1 LVSNGNKDMNAK
13 NRLATIGWLVLLMLA
28 FLLPAIC
35 NYDKYIL
42 HTGISIA
49 FNVAL
54 ATSMWLIW
62 TLGFVSFAHAG
73 FMGIG
78 AYTSALFFTRL
89 GWPLW
94 TNMWLAAS
102 VAAIIAFIISIPLM
116 RTRAVYFFM
125 ASWSIGEVIKRIFAY
140 YRGFFGGWDGIFDIL
155 PPKLSILGLQ
165 IDFASR
171 VAYYYLALVFC
182 TLIVYA
188 IYRINRSRTGVIYWS
203 IHEAETL
210 AQHVGINVLKH
221 KVICFTVACFFAG
234 LTGALYAH
242 YHTYINP
249 KTFDI
254 WQSEFSLVHIIV
266 GGLNTVAGP
275 ILGAVILTIV
285 DEMLRPTGYYRVIF
299 FGIIVILTVLFMPGG
314 LETIP
319 AKIRSLVNKFRN
331 NSKEVRGD
339 AVTDHQ

>member
-1 LVSNGNKDMNAK
+1 MNER
-13 NRLATIGWLVLLMLA
+13 NRGEIALWSIIFILAL
-28 FLLPAIC
+28 LLPFIC
-35 NYDKYIL
+35 NFEKYIL

-54 ATSMWLIW
+54 AASMWLVW
-62 TLGFVSFAHAG
+62 TLGLVSFAHAG

-78 AYTSALFFTRL
+78 AYTSALLFTKL

-94 TNMWLAAS
+94 INMWIAAGLAAL
-102 VAAIIAFIISIPLM
+102 VAFVLSIPLM

-125 ASWSIGEVIKRIFAY
+125 ASWAIGEVIKRIFAY
-140 YRGFFGGWDGIFDIL
+140 YRGFFGGWDGIFNIA
-155 PPKLSILGLQ
+155 PPKLYLGSVT
-165 IDFASR
+165 IDFSSR
-171 VAYYYLALVFC
+171 VAYYYLALLFSAA
-182 TLIVYA
+182 IVYT
-188 IYRINRSRTGVIYWS
+188 IYRMNRSRIGMIYWS
-203 IHEAETL
+203 IHEGEIL

-221 KVICFTVACFFAG
+221 KVLAFTIACYFAG

-275 ILGAVILTIV
+275 VLGAVVLTII
-285 DEMLRPTGYYRVIF
+285 DELLRPTGYFRVIF
-299 FGIIVILTVLFMPGG
+299 FGVILILTVLFMPGG
-314 LETIP
+314 LESLPSRIRARY
-319 AKIRSLVNKFRN
+319 AKLQNRQ
-331 NSKEVRGD
+331 KEVGAD
-339 AVTDHQ
+339 AVAWNK

>member
-1 LVSNGNKDMNAK
+1 MNEKNK
-13 NRLATIGWLVLLMLA
+13 LAIISWAVLLIFA
-28 FLLPAIC
+28 FLLPVIC

-78 AYTSALFFTRL
+78 AYTSALLFTRL

-94 TNMWLAAS
+94 MNMWIAAGTT
-102 VAAIIAFIISIPLM
+102 AIVAFIISIPLM

-125 ASWSIGEVIKRIFAY
+125 ASWAIGEVIKRIFAY
-140 YRGFFGGWDGIFDIL
+140 YREFFGGWDGIFDIL
-155 PPKLSILGLQ
+155 PPKLSIFDLK

-171 VAYYYLALVFC
+171 VAYYYLALLFC
-182 TLIVYA
+182 AMIVYA
-188 IYRINRSRTGVIYWS
+188 IYRINRSRTGIIYWS
-203 IHEAETL
+203 IHEDEIL
-210 AQHVGINVLKH
+210 AQHIGINILKH
-221 KVICFTVACFFAG
+221 KVICFTMACFFAG

-275 ILGAVILTIV
+275 VLGAVTLTIV
-285 DEMLRPTGYYRVIF
+285 DELLRPTGYYRVIF
-299 FGIIVILTVLFMPGG
+299 FGVVVILTVLFMPGG

-319 AKIRSLVNKFRN
+319 AKVRSLVNKFRSN
-331 NSKEVRGD
+331 RKGGHVD
-339 AVTDHQ
+339 AVT

>member
-1 LVSNGNKDMNAK
+1 MNEKNKVVT
-13 NRLATIGWLVLLMLA
+13 LSWVVVLILA
-28 FLLPAIC
+28 FLLPVIF

-42 HTGISIA
+42 HTGITIA
-49 FNVAL
+49 FNVAM

-78 AYTSALFFTRL
+78 AYTSALLFTGL

-94 TNMWLAAS
+94 VNMWLAAGVS
-102 VAAIIAFIISIPLM
+102 TLIALIISVPLM

-125 ASWSIGEVIKRIFAY
+125 ASWAIGEVIKRIFAY
-140 YRGFFGGWDGIFDIL
+140 YRDFFGGWDGIFNIL
-155 PPKLSILGLQ
+155 PPKLSIFGLN

-171 VAYYYLALVFC
+171 VAYYYLALIIC
-182 TLIVYA
+182 ALIVFT
-188 IYRINRSRTGVIYWS
+188 IYRINHSRTGMIYWS
-203 IHEAETL
+203 IHEDEKL
-210 AQHVGINVLKH
+210 SQHVGINVLKH
-221 KVICFTVACFFAG
+221 KVIAFSVACFFAG

-275 ILGAVILTIV
+275 VLGAVILTIV
-285 DEMLRPTGYYRVIF
+285 DEMLRPTGFYRVIF

-314 LETIP
+314 LETAP
-319 AKIRSLVNKFRN
+319 NKVRSLVNKFRN
-331 NSKEVRGD
+331 NKKEAESD
-339 AVTDHQ
+339 AATYNQ

>member
-1 LVSNGNKDMNAK
+1 MNQESRFAK
-13 NRLATIGWLVLLMLA
+13 VYWLIALALA
-28 FLLPAIC
+28 FLFPVLC
-35 NYDKYIL
+35 GYDKYFL
-42 HTGISIA
+42 HTAISIL

-62 TLGFVSFAHAG
+62 TLGFISFAHAG

-78 AYTSALFFTRL
+78 AYTSALLFTNL

-94 TNMWLAAS
+94 AGMWLGAL
-102 VAAIIAFIISIPLM
+102 VAAAFAFVISIPLM

-125 ASWSIGEVIKRIFAY
+125 ASWAIGEVIKRIFAH
-140 YRGFFGGWDGIFDIL
+140 YREFFGGWDGIFNIL
-155 PPKLSILGLQ
+155 PPKLSVFALEIN
-165 IDFASR
+165 FASR

-182 TLIVYA
+182 ALIVFA
-188 IYRINRSRTGVIYWS
+188 IHRINRSRTGMIYWS
-203 IHEAETL
+203 IHESEIL

-221 KVICFTVACFFAG
+221 KVIAFTAACSFAG

-266 GGLNTVAGP
+266 GGLSTVVGP
-275 ILGAVILTIV
+275 VLGASILTIV
-285 DEMLRPTGYYRVIF
+285 DELLRPTGYYRVIF
-299 FGIIVILTVLFMPGG
+299 FGIIVILTVLFLPGG

-319 AKIRSLVNKFRN
+319 NKLRALGARLR
-331 NSKEVRGD
+331 K
-339 AVTDHQ
+339 Q

>member
-1 LVSNGNKDMNAK
+1 MNQD
-13 NRLATIGWLVLLMLA
+13 NRVARISWSIALALA
-28 FLLPAIC
+28 FLLPVLC
-35 NYDKYIL
+35 NYDKFIL
-42 HTGISIA
+42 HTSISIV

-62 TLGFVSFAHAG
+62 TLGLISFAHAG

-78 AYTSALFFTRL
+78 AYTTALLFTEW

-94 TNMWLAAS
+94 VGMWLGAA
-102 VAAIIAFIISIPLM
+102 VAAMIAFAISIPLM

-125 ASWSIGEVIKRIFAY
+125 ASWAVGEVIKRIFAY
-140 YRGFFGGWDGIFDIL
+140 YRGLFGGWDGIFNIL
-155 PPKLSILGLQ
+155 PPKLSIFSLQ

-171 VAYYYLALVFC
+171 VAYYYLALIFC
-182 TLIVYA
+182 TLIVFA
-188 IYRINRSRTGVIYWS
+188 IYRINRSRTGMIYWS
-203 IHEAETL
+203 IHESEIL

-221 KVICFTVACFFAG
+221 KVVCFTVACFFAG

-266 GGLNTVAGP
+266 GGLSTVAGP
-275 ILGAVILTIV
+275 VLGASILTIV
-285 DEMLRPTGYYRVIF
+285 DELLRPTGHYRVIF
-299 FGIIVILTVLFMPGG
+299 FGIVVILTVLFLPGG

-319 AKIRSLVNKFRN
+319 ARIRSQVNKFRN
-331 NSKEVRGD
+331 NRKKAQDD
-339 AVTDHQ
+339 AVTYNQ

>member
-1 LVSNGNKDMNAK
+1 MNET
-13 NRLATIGWLVLLMLA
+13 NNLATFRLSLLLLLA
-28 FLLPAIC
+28 NFRAFFF
-35 NYDKYIL
+35 NSDKYIL
-42 HTGISIA
+42 HTGITFD
-49 FNVAL
+49 FNIAL
-54 ATSMWLIW
+54 ATTMCLIW

-78 AYTSALFFTRL
+78 AYTSALLFTRL

-94 TNMWLAAS
+94 VNMWLAAGL
-102 VAAIIAFIISIPLM
+102 AAMIALIISIPLM

-125 ASWSIGEVIKRIFAY
+125 ASWAIGEVIKRIFAY
-140 YRGFFGGWDGIFDIL
+140 YREFFGGWDGIFDIL
-155 PPKLSILGLQ
+155 PPKLSVLGLK
-165 IDFASR
+165 IDFSSR

-188 IYRINRSRTGVIYWS
+188 IYRINRSRTGMIYWS
-203 IHEAETL
+203 IHEGEIL
-210 AQHVGINVLKH
+210 AQHVGINILKH
-221 KVICFTVACFFAG
+221 KVIAFTVACFFAG

-275 ILGAVILTIV
+275 ILGALILTIV
-285 DEMLRPTGYYRVIF
+285 DELLRPTGYYRVIF
-299 FGIIVILTVLFMPGG
+299 FGFIVILTVLFMPGG

-319 AKIRSLVNKFRN
+319 DKVRSLVNKFRN
-331 NSKEVRGD
+331 NRKEAPAD
-339 AVTDHQ
+339 AVTYHR

>member
-1 LVSNGNKDMNAK
+1 MNEKNK
-13 NRLATIGWLVLLMLA
+13 LATISWSLVLILA
-28 FLLPAIC
+28 LLLPVFC

-49 FNVAL
+49 FNIAL

-78 AYTSALFFTRL
+78 AYTSALLFTRL

-94 TNMWLAAS
+94 VNMWLAAGM
-102 VAAIIAFIISIPLM
+102 AAMIALIISIPLM

-125 ASWSIGEVIKRIFAY
+125 ASWAIGEVIKRIFAY
-140 YRGFFGGWDGIFDIL
+140 YREFFGGWDGIFDIL
-155 PPKLSILGLQ
+155 PPKLSIFGLK

-188 IYRINRSRTGVIYWS
+188 IYRINRSRTGMIYWS
-203 IHEAETL
+203 IHEGETL
-210 AQHVGINVLKH
+210 AQHVGINILKH
-221 KVICFTVACFFAG
+221 KVIAFTVACFFAG

-275 ILGAVILTIV
+275 ILGALILTIV
-285 DEMLRPTGYYRVIF
+285 DELLRPTGYYRVIF

-319 AKIRSLVNKFRN
+319 DKARSLVNLFRN
-331 NSKEVRGD
+331 KNNRKEVRAD
-339 AVTDHQ
+339 AVTYNK